1 MGGWV
6 DGHFDIFFDILL
18 KPPQPFTGLFF
29 KNRGLVTFVKWHI
42 TLRIFIFSSIFNSP
56 ISVKRV
62 MILIRMKQFSQ
73 KTWIMYMITMI

>member
-29 KNRGLVTFVKWHI
+29 QSGICVVYKNRMLATIHPFGCGI
-42 TLRIFIFSSIFNSP
+42 SSTGQVQP
-56 ISVKRV
+56 
-62 MILIRMKQFSQ
+62 
-73 KTWIMYMITMI
+73 YPY

>member
-29 KNRGLVTFVKWHI
+29 IPINCNLVEMFI
-42 TLRIFIFSSIFNSP
+42 TLYMPIKPRYTSP
-56 ISVKRV
+56 CGILQKSEVILYICKSDPLETKMLVVRV
-62 MILIRMKQFSQ
+62 
-73 KTWIMYMITMI
+73 T

>member
-29 KNRGLVTFVKWHI
+29 FDPFPTYGR
-42 TLRIFIFSSIFNSP
+42 SSNFRHWMGGGSM
-56 ISVKRV
+56 SRLLHEGS
-62 MILIRMKQFSQ
+62 MIGVQCH
-73 KTWIMYMITMI
+73 W